1 MVLTRRT
8 IRLNQENWT
17 SFWVD
22 KEEWNI
28 FIKNCKRE
36 GTNANREIRK
46 FILHSNE
53 TKRNPS
59 VKLDV
64 FLPENVESPMKVV
77 CLYLAGATHEG
88 EVLCRKKGSRWIKGI
103 ECYRCEHNQL
113 KKSKQL

>member
-1 MVLTRRT
+1 MKRIHLYLSKEGSTT
-8 IRLNQENWT
+8 FWCDEQEW
-17 SFWVD
+17 
-22 KEEWNI
+22 KE
-28 FIKNCKRE
+28 FIKNCHRE
-36 GTNANREIRK
+36 GISAHKQLRK
-46 FILHSNE
+46 YILHFNE

-64 FLPENVESPMKVV
+64 FLPENAESPMKVV

-88 EVLCRKKGSRWIKGI
+88 EVLCRKKGSMWIKGI